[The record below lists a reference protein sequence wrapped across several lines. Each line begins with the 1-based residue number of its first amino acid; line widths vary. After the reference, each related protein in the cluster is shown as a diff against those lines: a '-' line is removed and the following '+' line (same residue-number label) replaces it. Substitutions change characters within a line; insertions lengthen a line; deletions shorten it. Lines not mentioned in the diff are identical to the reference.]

1 MGAEQWELNTW
12 YLEKQKRRL
21 FDGYHPW
28 GRRRKQWQQL
38 ALPVSWHPYIPY
50 PVMGP
55 SPSGNMPKMSVML
68 MIPLGYGSWL
78 TTLFLVTCLSGEV
91 LGACWEQVLKSPHF
105 SSGSQASHNTS
116 SFLSIPQHR
125 EPLRGTS
132 QALSKLKL
140 WLRSHFTPKI
150 HSGKLRI
157 NYFGIRETKFN
168 KHHFY
173 ASISIS
179 VELPSTKSSLIHCHC
194 LI

>member
-1 MGAEQWELNTW
+1 MWL
-12 YLEKQKRRL
+12 LRKEKKAVAATGSTYSPFSDILIYHTL
-21 FDGYHPW
+21 FWDLLPW
-28 GRRRKQWQQL
+28 
-38 ALPVSWHPYIPY
+38 
-50 PVMGP
+50 
-55 SPSGNMPKMSVML
+55 GNMPKMSVML

-78 TTLFLVTCLSGEV
+78 TALLLVTCLSGEALEAC
-91 LGACWEQVLKSPHF
+91 LGTSPEVILFLDWVSGHSQHF
-105 SSGSQASHNTS
+105 LFSVHSS
-116 SFLSIPQHR
+116 PQE

-150 HSGKLRI
+150 HSGNLGI

-173 ASISIS
+173 ASIFVS
-179 VELPSTKSSLIHCHC
+179 VVLPSTKLSLIHCHC